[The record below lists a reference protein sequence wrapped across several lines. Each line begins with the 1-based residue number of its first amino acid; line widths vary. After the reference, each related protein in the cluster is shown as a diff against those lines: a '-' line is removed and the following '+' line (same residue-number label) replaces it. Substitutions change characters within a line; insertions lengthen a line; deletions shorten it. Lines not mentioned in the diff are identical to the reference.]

1 MVNFHAISAFLRSDL
16 GPSSFWAAGPRPNS
30 LKTKEGLVVKVV
42 QGQIAQQKVKHLCF
56 FFHQFVGCFKLLLC
70 RNTKVKHRFEY
81 FAIQCLCD
89 FQNIV
94 KWEKT
99 GAKK

>member
-56 FFHQFVGCFKLLLC
+56 FFINLLAVLNYYYAEI
-70 RNTKVKHRFEY
+70 RR
-81 FAIQCLCD
+81 
-89 FQNIV
+89 
-94 KWEKT
+94 
-99 GAKK
+99 